1 MGTTGGGSAGGTSG
15 TAGGTS
21 GTAGGTSGTG
31 GGSASA
37 GGAAGGSVTPSP
49 QAITSLSAGAS
60 STCAVLADKTV
71 KCWGRN
77 NEGQLGN
84 GTTMDSVR
92 PVAVMGL
99 TTATQVSVGY
109 EHACARLEDGTA
121 RCWGTSAT
129 GQLGNNSTMR
139 SLVPVQVMGLSNV
152 ASVHAG
158 VYISCARLT
167 DGTVSCWGRGGDTGN
182 GIVANTLVPAAVQN
196 LTNVTQLSVSPN
208 SGAAT
213 PVHVC
218 GVRGDGTAFCWG
230 ANDDGQCGDGTQNS
244 ARRPVNV
251 MGITDALEISAG
263 GTHACARRTSGLF
276 CWGTAPQIGDGTV
289 ERKFVP
295 TRVMTTE
302 TVDQLEVGNSF
313 SLART
318 PAKGLICWGQN
329 GRGGC
334 GDGAAFTPGGPSYSA
349 PIASRQTDVA
359 FFVSGGSH
367 ACAYVAATQVT
378 WCWGSNDYGE
388 IGYGT
393 PSQPS
398 RTSTPDFV
406 RW

>member
-1 MGTTGGGSAGGTSG
+1 M
-15 TAGGTS
+15 
-21 GTAGGTSGTG
+21 
-31 GGSASA
+31 
-37 GGAAGGSVTPSP
+37 
-49 QAITSLSAGAS
+49 QAITALSAGDV
-60 STCAVLADKTV
+60 STCAVLANKTV

-84 GTTMDSVR
+84 DSTMDSVR

-121 RCWGTSAT
+121 RCWGSNST
-129 GQLGNNSTMR
+129 GQLGNNSTTR
-139 SLVPVQVMGLSNV
+139 SLVPVTVMGLSNV
-152 ASVHAG
+152 ASIHAG

-182 GIVANTLVPAAVQN
+182 GIVANTLVPVAVQN
-196 LTNVTQLSVSPN
+196 LANVTQLSIAPN
-208 SGAAT
+208 SGTAT

-230 ANDDGQCGDGTQNS
+230 ANEDGQCGDGTQNS

-302 TVDQLEVGNSF
+302 TVDQLEVGGSF

-334 GDGAAFTPGGPSYSA
+334 GDAAAFTPGGPSYSS
-349 PIASRQTDVA
+349 PITSRQTDVA
-359 FFVSGGSH
+359 FFSSGDAH

-393 PSQPS
+393 PTQPT